1 MQKDLYE
8 SVKRIYGD
16 LGVDVEKA
24 MAKLD
29 AIHLGIHAW
38 QGDDVR
44 GFEADSFTLTGGCMV
59 TGNYPGCARN
69 ADELRKDL
77 DFAMKLIPGH
87 HRIGTR

>member
-1 MQKDLYE
+1 MQINLFE

-16 LGVDVEKA
+16 LGVGVEEA
-24 MAKLD
+24 MKKLD

-59 TGNYPGCARN
+59 TGNYV
-69 ADELRKDL
+69 
-77 DFAMKLIPGH
+77 
-87 HRIGTR
+87 